1 MCGAALYEQRT
12 VVPPPT
18 AFQPQPPGAP
28 GSHPAA
34 PIPSAPVLV
43 EPVLGHLPAEYI
55 TERRGAFGGRRRRP
69 VNLVITSTRLL
80 CLDETEQTNTTWLS
94 ENERLDDDVRR
105 TGVPWRVLI
114 DHYRWDGPQ
123 WAEFYQTPPDALLAA
138 DRGNW
143 DVPMAAIV
151 EATITLDDEL
161 DRLDLLMDNGQVLR
175 FTLFNLVGVPASRFL
190 TRALGANRVR
200 LGSATPP

>member
-1 MCGAALYEQRT
+1 M
-12 VVPPPT
+12 
-18 AFQPQPPGAP
+18 
-28 GSHPAA
+28 
-34 PIPSAPVLV
+34 
-43 EPVLGHLPAEYI
+43 
-55 TERRGAFGGRRRRP
+55 
-69 VNLVITSTRLL
+69 NLVITSTRLL
-80 CLDETEQTNTTWLS
+80 CLDETEQTNTTWLA

-200 LGSATPP
+200 LGSAPPP